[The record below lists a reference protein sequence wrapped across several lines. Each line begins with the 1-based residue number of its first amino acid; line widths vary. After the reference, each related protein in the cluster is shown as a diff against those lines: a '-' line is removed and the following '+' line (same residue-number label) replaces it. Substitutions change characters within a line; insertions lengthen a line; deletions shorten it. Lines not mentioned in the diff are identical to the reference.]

1 MSLQGVPIEKVERFV
16 YLGQVIQL
24 SRNHT
29 SEISKGISSAW
40 NSYRKVGALLTH
52 RLTDMSLKR
61 KVFHMCILPILL
73 YGCEAWCLTKE
84 AQSKLMRCQRSMERR
99 MLGICLRDHVRHE
112 DIRARTGLKDVC
124 KEAKKRKWKYME
136 KMQLRRE
143 EGRWDQRLMDWTP
156 PYKRPLGRPRL
167 RWTDD
172 FRKHHGLRW
181 RDLTLTRQ
189 WNPD

>member
-1 MSLQGVPIEKVERFV
+1 MSIKCISP
-16 YLGQVIQL
+16 LG
-24 SRNHT
+24 SRKDMT
-29 SEISKGISSAW
+29 KKRCPCKLAYKGRTPS
-40 NSYRKVGALLTH
+40 
-52 RLTDMSLKR
+52 
-61 KVFHMCILPILL
+61 
-73 YGCEAWCLTKE
+73 
-84 AQSKLMRCQRSMERR
+84 
-99 MLGICLRDHVRHE
+99 VRHE

-156 PYKRPLGRPRL
+156 PYKRPLGRLRL

-181 RDLTLTRQ
+181 RDLILTKQ